1 MALGNTRFTT
11 QHGLQVVGNTEIEQ
25 NLVVLGSAN
34 VVGDLTVGG
43 SMVFSANIIGN
54 FMPDVSGR
62 ALGNTTNR
70 WELYANSINVSNTS
84 TFAGAAS
91 PTANGIALGDT
102 STRWFA
108 YVTDVNASNTITL
121 SNILSV
127 GNAAI
132 VSRLISVGSTLT
144 IQSNTAVYANAVPG
158 QTVVDA
164 FPSASYRTAKY
175 IIEVRN
181 ATTGYMAEEMLLTH
195 DGSTVFVTSYGTV
208 NSVAVFCSFD
218 ADISGGNVRLLAT
231 PTTNATFK
239 VARSM
244 LQ

>member
-25 NLVVLGSAN
+25 NLLVLGSAN

-70 WELYANSINVSNTS
+70 WELYANAINVANTS
-84 TFAGAAS
+84 TFGGAAS
-91 PTANGIALGDT
+91 PTSNGINLGDT
-102 STRWFA
+102 TTRWFA
-108 YVTDVNASNTITL
+108 YTTDISTSNSATVSNNVTVGNTL
-121 SNILSV
+121 SVTTTVNI
-127 GNAAI
+127 GT
-132 VSRLISVGSTLT
+132 RLA
-144 IQSNTAVYANAVPG
+144 IQSNTTSYANAVVG

-164 FPSASYRTAKY
+164 FSATSYRTAKY
-175 IIEVRN
+175 LIEVRN

-244 LQ
+244 IV